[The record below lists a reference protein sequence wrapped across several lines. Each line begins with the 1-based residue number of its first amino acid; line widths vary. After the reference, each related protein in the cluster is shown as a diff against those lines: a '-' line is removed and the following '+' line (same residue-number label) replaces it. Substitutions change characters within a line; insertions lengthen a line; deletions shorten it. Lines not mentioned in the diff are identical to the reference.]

1 MTLKAKMIL
10 NGPKRR
16 DFYAE
21 LIEKMLFCH
30 EIAPN
35 PPECAV
41 GVKSILRIEML
52 NIYFFL
58 VSGKNQIW

>member
-1 MTLKAKMIL
+1 
-10 NGPKRR
+10 
-16 DFYAE
+16 
-21 LIEKMLFCH
+21 MLFCH

-35 PPECAV
+35 PPEWAV